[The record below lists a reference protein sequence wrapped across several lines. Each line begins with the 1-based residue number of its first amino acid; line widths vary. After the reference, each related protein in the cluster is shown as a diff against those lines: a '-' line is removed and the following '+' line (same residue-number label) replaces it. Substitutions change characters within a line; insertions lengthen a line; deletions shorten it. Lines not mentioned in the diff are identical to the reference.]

1 MVNEMIKGLV
11 IKKKNNIITKRDNI
25 QAYNSL
31 YDIINAHEH
40 TFEQNRKSKNK
51 NKVKL
56 YRNIY

>member
-31 YDIINAHEH
+31 YDILMLMNILLNRIE
-40 TFEQNRKSKNK
+40 NRKIK